1 MPVAAVV
8 ADKIIAMH
16 GGLSPEL
23 TSAPPRGALFLE
35 LVGVAVRSWGRG
47 AAVGSRGRADVMG
60 SRPRRGVAAPP
71 RGRTDA
77 AGSRPRRGRGSSR
90 PRELRRH
97 RVSTLRR
104 HAGAEFFANSRYD
117 AWCLHS
123 VEFAS
128 ADAARDRD
136 TDPTGGAFLASLI
149 DAATARNGSLPIAT
163 NLDVADDPHLAGRV
177 APYTIVGRVAILA
190 LLNADY
196 TRARAP

>member
-1 MPVAAVV
+1 M
-8 ADKIIAMH
+8 
-16 GGLSPEL
+16 
-23 TSAPPRGALFLE
+23 
-35 LVGVAVRSWGRG
+35 
-47 AAVGSRGRADVMG
+47 
-60 SRPRRGVAAPP
+60 
-71 RGRTDA
+71 
-77 AGSRPRRGRGSSR
+77 
-90 PRELRRH
+90 RRH